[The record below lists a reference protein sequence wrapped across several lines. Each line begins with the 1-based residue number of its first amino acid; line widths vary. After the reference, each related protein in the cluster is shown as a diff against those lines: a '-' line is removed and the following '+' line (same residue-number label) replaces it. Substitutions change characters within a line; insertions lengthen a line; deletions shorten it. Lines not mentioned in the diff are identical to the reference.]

1 MSLKRLHETRRRWR
15 CLPATNMKKIALT
28 LSLAFVISAPVFA
41 EDQKPAAP
49 AGGAA
54 ERGKRMNASP
64 EERAKR
70 LQTELGLND
79 EQAAKVK
86 AVYEKNQEKFQAL
99 RDDKSGSE
107 EERRN
112 KFRELMKATA
122 EEISPILTP
131 EQKTK
136 FEEMAQRRRAK
147 QQ

>member
-1 MSLKRLHETRRRWR
+1 
-15 CLPATNMKKIALT
+15 MKKLALT
-28 LSLAFVISAPVFA
+28 LSLAVVISAPAFA
-41 EDQKPAAP
+41 EDQKPAAS
-49 AGGAA
+49 ADAKG
-54 ERGKRMNASP
+54 ERGKRFNASP

-79 EQAAKVK
+79 EQTAKVK

-99 RDDKSGSE
+99 RDDKSGTE

-122 EEISPILTP
+122 EEIGPILTP

-136 FEEMAQRRRAK
+136 FQEMAQRRRAK